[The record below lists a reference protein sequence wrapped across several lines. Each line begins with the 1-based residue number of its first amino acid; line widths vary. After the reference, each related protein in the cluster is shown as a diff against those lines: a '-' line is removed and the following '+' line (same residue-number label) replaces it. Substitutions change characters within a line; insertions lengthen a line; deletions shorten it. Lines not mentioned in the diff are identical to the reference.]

1 MLHTREG
8 EPRLGKA
15 GGPTRVRLNSE
26 RWGYRGEGEKMAT
39 SYTTVGAQREF
50 ELLFQRSQ
58 RRAYNLAYRLTG
70 NATDAEDVTQ
80 DAYVRA
86 WHNFDSYDA
95 SRSFEGWLFR
105 IITNR
110 VIDLRRRQKRVPM
123 YSLDTPIQGDEDGQ
137 PLAHEFAAPD
147 SDPEQIVVGPVME
160 ERLQKA
166 LALLPPD
173 YRTAIL
179 LCDVEQRSYQEI
191 ADTMHCAIGTVR
203 SRIHRARVM
212 LRKYMESGT
221 NGRIR
226 RVATSRADVAAPKRT
241 PDPFIAL

>member
-1 MLHTREG
+1 MI
-8 EPRLGKA
+8 P
-15 GGPTRVRLNSE
+15 SI
-26 RWGYRGEGEKMAT
+26 
-39 SYTTVGAQREF
+39 SSQREF
-50 ELLFQRSQ
+50 EKLFQRSQ

-70 NATDAEDVTQ
+70 NPSDAEDVTQ

-137 PLAHEFAAPD
+137 PMSHEFAAPD
-147 SDPEQIVVGPVME
+147 SNPEEIVLGPIMD

-166 LALLPPD
+166 LMALPHD
-173 YRTAIL
+173 YRIAIL

-191 ADTMHCAIGTVR
+191 ADVMQCAIGTVR

-212 LRKYMESGT
+212 LRKHMESG
-221 NGRIR
+221 RSSAR
-226 RVATSRADVAAPKRT
+226 SRKSVSDSLPAAARAGASSLT
-241 PDPFIAL
+241 PALIAA

>member
-1 MLHTREG
+1 
-8 EPRLGKA
+8 
-15 GGPTRVRLNSE
+15 
-26 RWGYRGEGEKMAT
+26 MAMT
-39 SYTTVGAQREF
+39 STMISPQREF
-50 ELLFQRSQ
+50 EQLFQRSQ

-95 SRSFEGWLFR
+95 NRSFEGWLFR

-123 YSLDTPIQGDEDGQ
+123 YSLDTPVQGDDDGQ

-147 SDPEQIVVGPVME
+147 GNPEQLVVGPVMD
-160 ERLQKA
+160 ERLQEA
-166 LALLPPD
+166 LTALPED
-173 YRTAIL
+173 YRQAIM

-191 ADTMHCAIGTVR
+191 ADSMHCAIGTVR

-212 LRKYMESGT
+212 LRKYMEVGSSGRT
-221 NGRIR
+221 RKAVGTRTLAVTLESVHR
-226 RVATSRADVAAPKRT
+226 PELFESLRAA
-241 PDPFIAL
+241 

>member
-1 MLHTREG
+1 M
-8 EPRLGKA
+8 
-15 GGPTRVRLNSE
+15 N
-26 RWGYRGEGEKMAT
+26 AT
-39 SYTTVGAQREF
+39 LATQHEF
-50 ELLFQRSQ
+50 EMLFHRSQ

-70 NATDAEDVTQ
+70 NAADAEDVTQ

-123 YSLDTPIQGDEDGQ
+123 YSLDTPVQGDEDGQ
-137 PLAHEFAAPD
+137 PLSHEFAAPD
-147 SDPEQIVVGPVME
+147 SDPQQIVVEPVME
-160 ERLQKA
+160 ERLQQA
-166 LALLPPD
+166 LAALPAD
-173 YRTAIL
+173 YRAAIL

-191 ADTMHCAIGTVR
+191 AEVMQCAIGTVR

-212 LRKYMESGT
+212 LRKYLESGKST
-221 NGRIR
+221 ARTRKTASR
-226 RVATSRADVAAPKRT
+226 RTSAAVQASVSVTYP
-241 PDPFIAL
+241 AHSLMAA

>member
-1 MLHTREG
+1 MT
-8 EPRLGKA
+8 
-15 GGPTRVRLNSE
+15 T
-26 RWGYRGEGEKMAT
+26 T
-39 SYTTVGAQREF
+39 SMMIGAQREF
-50 ELLFQRSQ
+50 EQLFLRSQ

-95 SRSFEGWLFR
+95 TRSFEGWLFR

-123 YSLDTPIQGDEDGQ
+123 YSLDTPVQGDDDSQ

-147 SDPEQIVVGPVME
+147 SNPEQIVISPIMD
-160 ERLQKA
+160 ERLQEA
-166 LALLPPD
+166 LAALPED
-173 YRTAIL
+173 YRQAIL

-191 ADTMHCAIGTVR
+191 ADAMHCAIGTVR

-212 LRKYMESGT
+212 LRKFMEA
-221 NGRIR
+221 NPVR
-226 RVATSRADVAAPKRT
+226 SRKTQLPLTTTVSAQAMNMRHTDRFPAMRAA
-241 PDPFIAL
+241 

>member
-1 MLHTREG
+1 MVT
-8 EPRLGKA
+8 
-15 GGPTRVRLNSE
+15 
-26 RWGYRGEGEKMAT
+26 GYSDLA
-39 SYTTVGAQREF
+39 VQREF
-50 ELLFQRSQ
+50 EQLYQRSR

-70 NATDAEDVTQ
+70 NVTDAEDVTQ

-137 PLAHEFAAPD
+137 PLSHEFAAPD
-147 SDPEQIVVGPVME
+147 SDPEQIVIGPVMD
-160 ERLQKA
+160 ERLQTA
-166 LALLPPD
+166 LAALPTD
-173 YRTAIL
+173 YRAAIL

-191 ADTMHCAIGTVR
+191 AETMHCAIGTVR

-212 LRKYMESGT
+212 LRKHIETGGANT
-221 NGRIR
+221 RTR
-226 RVATSRADVAAPKRT
+226 RASATSARKRIPVGDTASQAPALMAA
-241 PDPFIAL
+241 

>member
-1 MLHTREG
+1 MR
-8 EPRLGKA
+8 
-15 GGPTRVRLNSE
+15 GGP
-26 RWGYRGEGEKMAT
+26 MAT
-39 SYTTVGAQREF
+39 PSMTIGSQQEF
-50 ELLFQRSQ
+50 EQLYQRSH

-123 YSLDTPIQGDEDGQ
+123 YSLDTPVHGDEDGQ

-147 SDPEQIVVGPVME
+147 SNPEDIVVGPIME
-160 ERLQKA
+160 ERLQEA
-166 LALLPPD
+166 LASLPPD
-173 YRTAIL
+173 
-179 LCDVEQRSYQEI
+179 
-191 ADTMHCAIGTVR
+191 
-203 SRIHRARVM
+203 
-212 LRKYMESGT
+212 
-221 NGRIR
+221 
-226 RVATSRADVAAPKRT
+226 
-241 PDPFIAL
+241 